1 MAVITDY
8 ASVTQA
14 ISDFCHRQ
22 DLQTGLYTDYFLQG
36 AIEKIQDDTFAAN
49 FGNGVRFMENAY
61 PPYAIQGTAPLPTD
75 WLSPK
80 AFQIQD
86 GSGAVFTLIFKAA
99 AWIYDQYPLR
109 QSSGLPAYIARDVMA
124 PCAFT
129 ASIASGILNVSA
141 VASGILQP
149 GMIITGVGFPS
160 GIQNSVTITGQNSGA
175 TGGIGLYPIS
185 NSTLT
190 IASEAMTGGGNVFVF
205 GPYPDGNYT
214 LQGTYYQNAPLLN
227 AGTTTNWMVANQ
239 PAMLHAAAMLKAGEF
254 LVDDALI
261 ARWTPIYEGRMAS
274 FILKD
279 KAERWASS
287 VMSIDIG

>member
-61 PPYAIQGTAPLPTD
+61 APYAIQGTAPVPSD

-80 AFQIQD
+80 SFQIQD
-86 GSGAVFTLIFKAA
+86 GSGAVFTMIFKAA

-124 PCAFT
+124 PCSFT
-129 ASIASGILNVSA
+129 ASLAAGTLTVTGTPIGAI
-141 VASGILQP
+141 QT
-149 GMIITGVGFPS
+149 GMIISGLGFPS
-160 GIQNSVTITGQNSGA
+160 GTQNAVTVTAFGTG
-175 TGGIGLYPIS
+175 TGGAGTYTVS
-185 NSTLT
+185 NTTLT
-190 IASEAMTGGGNVFVF
+190 IASEAMTGGGNIFVF

-227 AGTTTNWMVANQ
+227 AGTTTNWMVLNQ

-254 LVDDALI
+254 LVDDTLI

-287 VMSIDIG
+287 TMQIETG